1 VVSNQ
6 LWYQDTPNIEGIGGI
21 NDFFGASLIAGDF
34 NGNGKDDLAIGVWQ
48 EDVGTIADAGG
59 VNVIYGSATGLN
71 ATGDQ
76 LWTQDS
82 SDIAEEAENSDRFG
96 ERLAVGD
103 FNGDGRDDLAIGSI
117 FEDIGSIIDA
127 GSVNVIYGSATG
139 LNATGD
145 QLWTQNS
152 SGIEGEAEDFDL
164 FGSSLAV
171 GDFNGDNKDDLAI
184 GVEGEDVGTSLN
196 TGVVNVIYG
205 SAKGLSAT
213 GDQLWHQDTPS
224 IEGTAETGDSF
235 GYSLAAGDFNGDGRD
250 DLAIGVP
257 EEDLEPIGNAGAV
270 NVIYGSATGLNAKS
284 DQLWSQ
290 NSSSIKDAGESGD
303 LFGFSL
309 ASGDFNGDGN
319 DDLAVGVPSEDVGS
333 IADAGAVNVI
343 YGSNTGLSATN
354 NQYWTQNSSS
364 ISGAAEVD
372 DGFGFSLAVGD
383 FNGDGRDDLAV
394 GVYGEDI
401 GSITDAGAVN
411 IIYGSATGL
420 TATGNQVWSQNSSDI
435 LDVAELYDNFGFS
448 LSSSDF
454 NQDGFADLAIGVSGE
469 DIGGIG
475 NAGAVNVL
483 YGSASGLI
491 A

>member
-1 VVSNQ
+1 
-6 LWYQDTPNIEGIGGI
+6 
-21 NDFFGASLIAGDF
+21 
-34 NGNGKDDLAIGVWQ
+34 
-48 EDVGTIADAGG
+48 
-59 VNVIYGSATGLN
+59 VIYGSATGLN

-96 ERLAVGD
+96 ER
-103 FNGDGRDDLAIGSI
+103 
-117 FEDIGSIIDA
+117 
-127 GSVNVIYGSATG
+127 
-139 LNATGD
+139 
-145 QLWTQNS
+145 
-152 SGIEGEAEDFDL
+152 
-164 FGSSLAV
+164 LAV

-364 ISGAAEVD
+364 ISGAVEILISEVFNLILKLGLFSSAFFIPTLKKRATD
-372 DGFGFSLAVGD
+372 RFAKPRLRNLFVIQNRKWYYSGEPFGFS
-383 FNGDGRDDLAV
+383 
-394 GVYGEDI
+394 
-401 GSITDAGAVN
+401 T
-411 IIYGSATGL
+411 
-420 TATGNQVWSQNSSDI
+420 
-435 LDVAELYDNFGFS
+435 FS
-448 LSSSDF
+448 L
-454 NQDGFADLAIGVSGE
+454 NPLA
-469 DIGGIG
+469 
-475 NAGAVNVL
+475 
-483 YGSASGLI
+483 ASCSRKALI
-491 A
+491 VT